1 MKRKRAVSPVNFLKV
16 HTLLF
21 TIFVVLMSQSM
32 LATFVYP
39 ANVVLSFDHFKFFVI
54 ERVTLMLLWGVLLL
68 GHFGVH
74 YIRSG
79 LQGRDADGVDAQRL
93 EDQAEAAED
102 TEVYAEA
109 RKAKSG

>member
-1 MKRKRAVSPVNFLKV
+1 MKRKRTAPVSFLKI

-21 TIFVVLMSQSM
+21 TIFVVLMSHSM
-32 LATFVYP
+32 LATFEYP

-54 ERVTLMLLWGVLLL
+54 ERVALMLLWGVVLL

-79 LQGRDADGVDAQRL
+79 LQRRDAESADAQRL
-93 EDQAEAAED
+93 EDHADEAQEAD
-102 TEVYAEA
+102 FYPDA